1 MLEPFPFTR
10 EVEAVFKLRR
20 VSRQEIAAKGI
31 ARAYRDTPEEECRIR
46 LTGRPEEESAG
57 A

>member
-20 VSRQEIAAKGI
+20 VSRQEIKDRGI
-31 ARAYRDTPEEECRIR
+31 ARAYRETREEECRIR
-46 LTGRPEEESAG
+46 LTGRPEEKSAD